1 MRKPVAS
8 RYPWYPF
15 TSVIPAQVSQV
26 LRQENRTATGAFVK
40 GIFEDVE
47 GVDLLGGFKYV

>member
-26 LRQENRTATGAFVK
+26 LRQESRTATGAFVK